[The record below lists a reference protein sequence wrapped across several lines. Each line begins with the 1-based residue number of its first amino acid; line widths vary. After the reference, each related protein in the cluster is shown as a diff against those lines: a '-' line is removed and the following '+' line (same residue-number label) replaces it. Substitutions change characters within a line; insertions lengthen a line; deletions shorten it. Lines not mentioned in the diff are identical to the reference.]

1 MYDVTVVNGAGK
13 GKFMWSGP
21 ETRVMIAL
29 GRKKSMQYVL
39 LEAAG
44 GGSTVCHHSRRRAE
58 LLLARQP
65 GTDHP
70 GLSLQ
75 PMTGRLATRPSN
87 TAVKIQMASCND
99 SVAGPFGNAD
109 TEVPWRER

>member
-1 MYDVTVVNGAGK
+1 MVGAGDYSHDRF
-13 GKFMWSGP
+13 GQEEIDAVG
-21 ETRVMIAL
+21 
-29 GRKKSMQYVL
+29 YVL

-44 GGSTVCHHSRRRAE
+44 GGSTVCHHNRRRAE

-65 GTDHP
+65 GTDHH

-109 TEVPWRER
+109 TGVPWRER